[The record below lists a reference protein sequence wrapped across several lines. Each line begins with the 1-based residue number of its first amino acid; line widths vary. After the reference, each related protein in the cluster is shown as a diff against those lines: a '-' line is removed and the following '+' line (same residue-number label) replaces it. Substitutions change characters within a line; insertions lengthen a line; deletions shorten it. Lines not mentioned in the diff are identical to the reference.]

1 MNRQDFCA
9 IYQLAAVNSVVV
21 TQSQESGGMKKKAG
35 RKEEGGRQKAPKRRR
50 ADAIIPSLLPVKA
63 SCCRPGFVLDNEV
76 KLVCLE

>member
-21 TQSQESGGMKKKAG
+21 TQSQESGGMKK
-35 RKEEGGRQKAPKRRR
+35 RQEEKKRERRQKAPKRRR

-63 SCCRPGFVLDNEV
+63 SCCRPGLVLDNEV
-76 KLVCLE
+76 KLPCLD